1 MSLILCIAVSGATF
15 AANAGFNVSYDGGS
29 LPDVKTG
36 EALRLVATST
46 AIELVHG
53 KTLVV

>member
-1 MSLILCIAVSGATF
+1 MILCIAVSGATF